1 MAAKKMKKPKMPAS
15 ELFRRVESI
24 VEKGT
29 GIKKRVKKIEG
40 LPRSAGAAQRQRMGR
55 GDGSE
60 ARDGRAG
67 ASEAAMKRLKLW
79 HKAAGIGLVAAFV
92 FYLTTKPI
100 MAHFNYTHRL
110 ALAFLDGRLGV
121 AEHPSWLNELI
132 PIDGSRYYTGN
143 YCLGAVLSVMP
154 FLFLSGHLLTALV
167 AGACA
172 ALFFL
177 LGSME
182 ESNSTARRMM
192 LAIFPIFGTWVWA
205 DFGAGGAWDL
215 SQGFGM
221 AGQAGALYFTL
232 VQRKPVVAGSFFAL
246 AFGNRAELI
255 LTLPIYLFLMKRDRL
270 RFLIVPAVI
279 ALATAG
285 YNFARFG
292 SPFEFGY
299 HRQNLM
305 REGWCQHGLFSI
317 YPVAYNA
324 YHMLFEGLIGTPTFP
339 FMQPSP
345 WGCSIFLAS
354 PFLFLL
360 FREGGKYKVAA
371 WTAIGLLTAVLWCH
385 CSQGGWMFSSRYAMI
400 LLPWMFLILAG
411 NGRLSVIEVALFAVS
426 VAINGVATWLFLWTG
441 KIHV

>member
-1 MAAKKMKKPKMPAS
+1 
-15 ELFRRVESI
+15 
-24 VEKGT
+24 
-29 GIKKRVKKIEG
+29 
-40 LPRSAGAAQRQRMGR
+40 
-55 GDGSE
+55 
-60 ARDGRAG
+60 
-67 ASEAAMKRLKLW
+67 
-79 HKAAGIGLVAAFV
+79 
-92 FYLTTKPI
+92 

-110 ALAFLDGRLGV
+110 ALALLDGRLGI
-121 AEHPSWLNELI
+121 EDHPSWLNELVL
-132 PIDGSRYYTGN
+132 IDGGRYYTGN
-143 YCLGAVLSVMP
+143 YCLGAILSVIP
-154 FLFLSGHLLTALV
+154 FLFVSPHCLTAV
-167 AGACA
+167 IAGMCVFS
-172 ALFFL
+172 FFM
-177 LGSME
+177 LGRVE
-182 ESNSTARRMM
+182 EMNLPRRMM
-192 LAIFPIFGTWVWA
+192 LALFPVFGTWTWTNL
-205 DFGAGGAWDL
+205 GNGGAWDL

-360 FREGGKYKVAA
+360 FREGGKIATKIIKQPETQPDLDYIGEDGKLHDDGLHDEMLANGGK
-371 WTAIGLLTAVLWCH
+371 TAF
-385 CSQGGWMFSSRYAMI
+385 QGVRARGDSN
-400 LLPWMFLILAG
+400 AG
-411 NGRLSVIEVALFAVS
+411 PTDEKSVALSGFAAG
-426 VAINGVATWLFLWTG
+426 AIVQQSCRER
-441 KIHV
+441 